1 MKEAEKIL
9 KLMDE
14 INYGWVDK
22 EGNPHTKLQDMI
34 KMYMLQTP
42 EELIKSK
49 VGVCWDQVEL
59 ERYYF
64 KQEGIDIKSY
74 FIVHLDGGRNAC
86 HTTISFEE
94 NGKYYWFEH
103 AWAMHRGIKEFDT
116 EEELL
121 EEVKKH
127 FIEIEL
133 KDGYDKDK
141 LFIYNYSEP
150 KSHIGSIEFYE
161 QAMKGKIV
169 KRG

>member
-1 MKEAEKIL
+1 MKEAQEIM

-22 EGNPHTKLQDMI
+22 DGNPHTKLQDMVNL
-34 KMYMLQTP
+34 YMLQSP

-64 KQEGIDIKSY
+64 KEKGIKINSY
-74 FIVHLDGGRNAC
+74 FIVHLDGGKNAC
-86 HTTISFEE
+86 HTTMSFED
-94 NGKYYWFEH
+94 NGKFYWFEH
-103 AWAMHRGIKEFDT
+103 AWAMHKGIKEFDT

-121 EEVKKH
+121 KEVEKC
-127 FIEIEL
+127 FIGLEL

-141 LFIYNYSEP
+141 LFIYNYSCP
-150 KSHIGSIEFYE
+150 KPHIGTIEFYE

-169 KRG
+169 KR

>member
-1 MKEAEKIL
+1 MKDAQEIM

-22 EGNPHTKLQDMI
+22 EGNPHTKLANMI
-34 KMYMLQTP
+34 EMYMLQTP
-42 EELIKSK
+42 EELIKNK

-64 KQEGIDIKSY
+64 KEKGIDIKSY
-74 FIVHLDGGRNAC
+74 FIVYYDGKKCPC
-86 HTTISFEE
+86 HTTMSFEL
-94 NGKYYWFEH
+94 NGKFYWFEH
-103 AWAMHRGIKEFDT
+103 AWAMHKGIKEFDT

-127 FIEIEL
+127 FIELEL
-133 KDGYDKDK
+133 KDGYDKNI
-141 LFIYNYSEP
+141 LFIYEYSKP
-150 KSHIGSIEFYE
+150 KDHIGSIEFYE
-161 QAMKGKIV
+161 NAMKGKLV